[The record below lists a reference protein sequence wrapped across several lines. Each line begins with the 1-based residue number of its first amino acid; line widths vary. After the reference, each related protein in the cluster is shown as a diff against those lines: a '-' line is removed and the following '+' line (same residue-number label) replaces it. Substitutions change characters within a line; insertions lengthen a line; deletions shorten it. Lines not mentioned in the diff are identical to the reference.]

1 MDTPAVI
8 QTDTSGNFQDTR
20 LRLNEAAEYCV
31 GVRCPQTFLSPFH
44 GFSALGFPTRFCI
57 FCLSYSG
64 LLVRLCTFACC
75 PYRHSFSPPSCCYS
89 SFRYSATHGPSFMQI
104 VLRFLSFSGMVCT
117 TPDPGS
123 LPFLPPACITV
134 FSPSPV
140 RIRNL
145 SATNKKSTKLSF
157 SPLHTDNLCAIIT
170 FVCLYGVALALHIEP
185 GVPCDSRTTA
195 LPAHAYH

>member
-8 QTDTSGNFQDTR
+8 QTAISRNFQDTR

-64 LLVRLCTFACC
+64 LLVRLCTFAYC
-75 PYRHSFSPPSCCYS
+75 PYRHSFFLSSCCYS

-134 FSPSPV
+134 FPRPPYEQEIFPP
-140 RIRNL
+140 RI
-145 SATNKKSTKLSF
+145 KKSTKLSF

-185 GVPCDSRTTA
+185 SVPCDSRTTA

>member
-8 QTDTSGNFQDTR
+8 QTAISRNFQDTR
-20 LRLNEAAEYCV
+20 LRLNEAVEYCV

-64 LLVRLCTFACC
+64 LLVRLCTFTYC

-134 FSPSPV
+134 FSPFPV

-145 SATNKKSTKLSF
+145 SATNKKIDKIVFL
-157 SPLHTDNLCAIIT
+157 PL
-170 FVCLYGVALALHIEP
+170 
-185 GVPCDSRTTA
+185 
-195 LPAHAYH
+195 AYR